1 MRIRIQSDRILT
13 PQGLL
18 NGYIYCTD
26 GTITAVTPDGSLP
39 YDKAYNRTGLY
50 VSAGFID
57 MHTHGANGFDFSG
70 SAEDVVSGCNFL
82 LRHGATSVCPTVS
95 AAPFREMAAAV
106 RSIRSA
112 MRSPK
117 LQPHIPG
124 AHLEGPYLSPAQCGA
139 QNADILTDPVP
150 ADYTALVRECGGA
163 IIRWTYAPERDTD
176 GTFCA
181 FLRRNGIVPSAG
193 HTDATYAQML
203 PALDNGCRL
212 ITHLYS
218 CTSTVTRD
226 HGFRRPGVLETA
238 FLRDDVYVEIIA
250 DGKHLPPE
258 LIRLVLKIKG
268 TDHTA
273 LVTDSLSAAGT
284 DVTHGMMAQT
294 PFVIENGVCMLSDR
308 SAFAGSIAL
317 PDTLV
322 RVLTQEVG
330 VSLLDTVK
338 MLTAVPAKIL
348 GLNKGVLAE
357 GYDADVIAFDDRICV
372 QNAFVFGA
380 EVF

>member
-18 NGYIYCTD
+18 SGYIYCAD
-26 GTITAVTPDGSLP
+26 GAITAVTTDGSLP
-39 YDKAYNRTGLY
+39 YDKAYDRMGLY

-70 SAEDVVSGCNFL
+70 TAEDVVGGCSFL
-82 LRHGATSVCPTVS
+82 RRQGATSVCPTVS
-95 AAPFREMAAAV
+95 AAPFSEMAAAV

-112 MRSPK
+112 MHAPD
-117 LQPHIPG
+117 LQAHIPG
-124 AHLEGPYLSPAQCGA
+124 AHLEGPYLSPTQCGA
-139 QNADILTDPVP
+139 QNAAMLTDPVP
-150 ADYTALVRECGGA
+150 ADYTALVRECGDA
-163 IIRWTYAPERDTD
+163 IIRWTYAPERDPN

-203 PALDNGCRL
+203 SALENGCRL

-226 HGFRRPGVLETA
+226 HGFRRPGVIETA

-268 TDHTA
+268 TDHVA
-273 LVTDSLSAAGT
+273 LVTDSLAPAGT
-284 DVTHGMMAQT
+284 DVTRGMMAQT

-317 PDTLV
+317 PDMLV
-322 RVLTQEVG
+322 RVLTQEAG
-330 VSLLDTVK
+330 VSLSNTVK

-348 GLNKGVLAE
+348 GLHTGILAE
-357 GYDADVIAFDDRICV
+357 GYDADVIAFDDQICV
-372 QNAFVFGA
+372 QSAFVSGV

>member
-95 AAPFREMAAAV
+95 AAPFCEMAAAV

-139 QNADILTDPVP
+139 
-150 ADYTALVRECGGA
+150 
-163 IIRWTYAPERDTD
+163 
-176 GTFCA
+176 
-181 FLRRNGIVPSAG
+181 
-193 HTDATYAQML
+193 
-203 PALDNGCRL
+203 
-212 ITHLYS
+212 
-218 CTSTVTRD
+218 
-226 HGFRRPGVLETA
+226 
-238 FLRDDVYVEIIA
+238 
-250 DGKHLPPE
+250 
-258 LIRLVLKIKG
+258 
-268 TDHTA
+268 
-273 LVTDSLSAAGT
+273 
-284 DVTHGMMAQT
+284 
-294 PFVIENGVCMLSDR
+294 
-308 SAFAGSIAL
+308 
-317 PDTLV
+317 
-322 RVLTQEVG
+322 
-330 VSLLDTVK
+330 
-338 MLTAVPAKIL
+338 
-348 GLNKGVLAE
+348 
-357 GYDADVIAFDDRICV
+357 
-372 QNAFVFGA
+372 
-380 EVF
+380 

>member
-95 AAPFREMAAAV
+95 AAPFCEMAAAV

-139 QNADILTDPVP
+139 QNANILTDPVP

-226 HGFRRPGVLETA
+226 HGFRRPGVIETA
-238 FLRDDVYVEIIA
+238 FLRDEVYAEIIA

-372 QNAFVFGA
+372 QNAFVFGV

>member
-95 AAPFREMAAAV
+95 AAPFCEMAAAV

>member
-95 AAPFREMAAAV
+95 AAPFCEMAAAV

-226 HGFRRPGVLETA
+226 HGFRRPGVIETA
-238 FLRDDVYVEIIA
+238 FLRDEVYAEIIA

>member
-95 AAPFREMAAAV
+95 AAPFCEMAAAV

-226 HGFRRPGVLETA
+226 HGFRRPGVIETA
-238 FLRDDVYVEIIA
+238 FLRDEVYAEIIA

-357 GYDADVIAFDDRICV
+357 GYDADVIAFDDRICM

>member
-95 AAPFREMAAAV
+95 AAPFCEMAAAV

-226 HGFRRPGVLETA
+226 HGFRRPGVIETA

>member
-1 MRIRIQSDRILT
+1 MRISIQSDRILT
-13 PQGLL
+13 PRGICG
-18 NGYIYCTD
+18 GYVYCTD
-26 GTITAVTPDGSLP
+26 GCITAVTADGSLP
-39 YDKAYNRTGLY
+39 YDKTYDRTGLY

-57 MHTHGANGFDFSG
+57 MHTHGASGYDFSG
-70 SAEDVVSGCNFL
+70 TPQDVVRGCNFL

-95 AAPFREMAAAV
+95 AAPFAEMANAV
-106 RSIRSA
+106 RSIRAA
-112 MRSPK
+112 MAAPE
-117 LQPHIPG
+117 LQTHIPG

-139 QNADILTDPVP
+139 QNEKTLTDPAAP
-150 ADYTALVRECGGA
+150 DYTALVRECGSA
-163 IIRWTYAPERDTD
+163 IIRWTYAPERDPD
-176 GTFCA
+176 GRFCA
-181 FLRRNGIVPSAG
+181 FLRQNGIVPSAG

-203 PALDNGCRL
+203 PALESGCTL
-212 ITHLYS
+212 VTHLYS

-226 HGFRRPGVLETA
+226 HGFRRPGVIETA
-238 FLRDDVYVEIIA
+238 FLRDDLYVEIIA

-268 TDHTA
+268 TDHVA
-273 LVTDSLSAAGT
+273 LVTDSLAPAGT
-284 DVTHGMMAQT
+284 DITHGMMAQT

-322 RVLTQEVG
+322 RTLTQEVG
-330 VSLLDTVK
+330 VSLADTVK

-348 GLNKGVLAE
+348 GLRKGVLAE
-357 GYDADVIAFDDRICV
+357 GYDADVIAFDDTITVRS
-372 QNAFVFGA
+372 AFVSGK

>member
-1 MRIRIQSDRILT
+1 MRIRIQSDRILS
-13 PQGLL
+13 PQGIFS
-18 NGYIYCTD
+18 GYIYCAD
-26 GTITAVTPDGSLP
+26 GTITAVTSDGSLP
-39 YDKAYNRTGLY
+39 YDETYDRTGLY

-70 SAEDVVSGCNFL
+70 AAEDVVNGCNFL

-95 AAPFREMAAAV
+95 AAPFSEMAAAV
-106 RSIRSA
+106 RTIQTA
-112 MRSPK
+112 MRSQK

-124 AHLEGPYLSPAQCGA
+124 VHLEGPYLSPAQCGA
-139 QNADILTDPVP
+139 QNAAILTDPVP
-150 ADYTALVRECGGA
+150 EEYMALVQECSGT
-163 IIRWTYAPERDTD
+163 IIRWTYAPERDPD

-193 HTDATYAQML
+193 HSDATYAQML
-203 PALDNGCRL
+203 PALENGCKL

-226 HGFRRPGVLETA
+226 HGFRHPGVIETA
-238 FLRDDVYVEIIA
+238 FLRDDLSVEIIA

-268 TDHTA
+268 TDHVA
-273 LVTDSLSAAGT
+273 LVTDSLSPAGT
-284 DVTHGMMAQT
+284 AVTHGMMAQT

-322 RVLTQEVG
+322 RVLTREVG
-330 VSLLDTVK
+330 VSLSDTVK
-338 MLTAVPAKIL
+338 MLTAVPARIL

-357 GYDADVIAFDDRICV
+357 GYDADIIAFDDAITI
-372 QNAFVFGA
+372 QSAFVSGRGA
-380 EVF
+380 F